1 MQLDYVYH
9 VQVMMIIVLLVMPLY
24 AQLVRLD
31 TFIPMVIV
39 QNVVMLLDH
48 ILVELTFVQPVVQMD
63 YALNAKE
70 GIMLILLAHAQLA
83 VVIVKFAIVDQ
94 HVKHASQDLC

>member
-1 MQLDYVYH
+1 MLMQLDYVYH

-39 QNVVMLLDH
+39 
-48 ILVELTFVQPVVQMD
+48 
-63 YALNAKE
+63 
-70 GIMLILLAHAQLA
+70 
-83 VVIVKFAIVDQ
+83 
-94 HVKHASQDLC
+94 